1 MTRDE
6 AIKLLDCSLSEL
18 AGKLKISTAAVAKWN
33 KDQIPELREYQIRA
47 LVQKIEESKLHE
59 ETLNKALILKNIQK

>member
-18 AGKLKISTAAVAKWN
+18 ALRLDITTAAVAKWN
-33 KDQIPELREYQIRA
+33 KDQIPPLREYQIRELA
-47 LVQKIEESKLHE
+47 EGRVPFGLCRSKQNLTHID
-59 ETLNKALILKNIQK
+59 N